1 MVSVRTYKV
10 EPWSL
15 GVEPWC
21 SGSGTLSDLE
31 FRLPISWMGEANRRM
46 GEPNRRMGEPNSL
59 AQCRS
64 EDREPDPEDREP
76 DSGLRGRLWV
86 PARPTQVPARPTQL
100 PRGPPSCRPATPQQA
115 AQQRLQQV
123 TTVPSYLAY

>member
-59 AQCRS
+59 AQCRCGVGS
-64 EDREPDPEDREP
+64 
-76 DSGLRGRLWV
+76 
-86 PARPTQVPARPTQL
+86 
-100 PRGPPSCRPATPQQA
+100 
-115 AQQRLQQV
+115 
-123 TTVPSYLAY
+123 